1 MDDVNTANIDEL
13 LQRIDALQASD
24 SISAQTLDSI
34 KGMAADI
41 KELKDATLS
50 DSSDETATTTDETLK
65 TLAEVQDTVN
75 ALPTFEAVQITS
87 LGLIAGLLCF
97 ICFRLAT
104 HNWGRHG

>member
-1 MDDVNTANIDEL
+1 MDDVSSSNIDEL
-13 LQRIDALQASD
+13 IQRIDSLSASD
-24 SISAQTLDSI
+24 SLSAQTLESI

-41 KELKDATLS
+41 KELKDASLS
-50 DSSDETATTTDETLK
+50 DSTDETSTNPGEILT

-104 HNWGRHG
+104 HAWGRHG

>member
-1 MDDVNTANIDEL
+1 MDELGSANIDEL
-13 LQRIDALQASD
+13 VKRIDSLSAPD
-24 SISAQTLDSI
+24 SLSAQALESI

-41 KELKDATLS
+41 KELKDATLLV
-50 DSSDETATTTDETLK
+50 SSDETATTEQDVYT

-75 ALPTFEAVQITS
+75 ALPTFESVQITA

-104 HNWGRHG
+104 HAWGRHG

>member
-1 MDDVNTANIDEL
+1 MDGIDSANIDEL
-13 LQRIDALQASD
+13 IQHIDSLSAPD
-24 SISAQTLDSI
+24 SISAQALESI
-34 KGMAADI
+34 KGMASDI

-50 DSSDETATTTDETLK
+50 DSADETSTTPDEILT
-65 TLAEVQDTVN
+65 TIAEVQDTVN

>member
-1 MDDVNTANIDEL
+1 MDGIDSANFDEL
-13 LQRIDALQASD
+13 FQRIDSLSAPD
-24 SISAQTLDSI
+24 SISAQALESI
-34 KGMAADI
+34 KGMASDI

-50 DSSDETATTTDETLK
+50 DGADETSTTPGEILTTI
-65 TLAEVQDTVN
+65 AEVQDTVN

>member
-1 MDDVNTANIDEL
+1 MDELDSANYDEL
-13 LQRIDALQASD
+13 LKRIDSLQAPD
-24 SISAQTLDSI
+24 SISAQVLESI
-34 KGMAADI
+34 KGMASDI

-50 DSSDETATTTDETLK
+50 DSADETSTTPYEILTTI
-65 TLAEVQDTVN
+65 AEVQDTVN
-75 ALPTFEAVQITS
+75 ALPTFEVVQITS